1 MVVCARRT
9 GTPNSTGKPK
19 GKAKAKQLIR
29 GESYMQ
35 RRDRQEATA
44 RKWRV
49 AHIAARFLGHWMFKL
64 QGGVADDDGPRP
76 GHEFLMSRAT
86 VLKHIRELLDQM
98 TSFKRLR
105 NIIFTDFTLNKEVD
119 SVIAARREK
128 QRKEDIMLSMLYTS
142 NHTSKEAAEERH
154 LLQEKA
160 QVLLRE
166 GIVSTPRRQ
175 KLRSRP
181 LTDEGAAAVK
191 FQALVR
197 GRQARA
203 AQNKRKAAAVA
214 IQRIVR
220 GGMVRSGGWDPKF
233 DGDPLQLKRA
243 GRPGYETDMKEFAR
257 AVTKLGDKAS
267 LNERRLGS
275 ILEEMVWETRQFSR
289 DVAAAWW
296 RRSREMQQQALD
308 RIKHEVSLRLRE
320 QKQLFRSVLD
330 ANIAKLSPSL
340 APDGVLTMLER
351 SLALMKN
358 KAGYEPFSST
368 GDPALGG
375 GEGAAEITP
384 IASRLVTRGF
394 KVKHIESVVAAV
406 KAFKSSH
413 TVFQMAAEG
422 DEDEQDQTFQQLA
435 GVSGSPARP
444 HGTGVTHVAHT
455 SLHNRCDC
463 RH

>member
-1 MVVCARRT
+1 
-9 GTPNSTGKPK
+9 
-19 GKAKAKQLIR
+19 
-29 GESYMQ
+29 MQ

-76 GHEFLMSRAT
+76 GHEFLMSRNT

-105 NIIFTDFTLNKEVD
+105 NIIFTEFTLNKEVD
-119 SVIAARREK
+119 SVLAARREE

-142 NHTSKEAAEERH
+142 NHTSKEAEQERH

-166 GIVSTPRRQ
+166 GIVSTPRRN
-175 KLRSRP
+175 KSAPPP
-181 LTDEGAAAVK
+181 LSNEAAAAVK
-191 FQALVR
+191 LQALTR
-197 GRQARA
+197 GRQARV
-203 AQNKRKAAAVA
+203 AQTKRKAAAVA
-214 IQRIVR
+214 IQRIIR
-220 GGMVRSGGWDPKF
+220 GGIVRSGGWDPKF

-243 GRPGYETDMKEFAR
+243 GRPGYEGDMKEFAR

-308 RIKHEVSLRLRE
+308 RIKKEVSIRLRE

-330 ANIAKLSPSL
+330 ANVAKLSPSL
-340 APDGVLTMLER
+340 APDGVLTTLER

-358 KAGYEPFSST
+358 KGGYEPFSST

-375 GEGAAEITP
+375 GEGAGASEITP
-384 IASRLVTRGF
+384 LASQLVTRGF
-394 KVKHIESVVAAV
+394 KAKDIESVVGAV

-413 TVFQMAAEG
+413 TVFTMASEG
-422 DEDEQDQTFQQLA
+422 DEDEQDLTFQQLA
-435 GVSGSPARP
+435 TVRGALSGA
-444 HGTGVTHVAHT
+444 
-455 SLHNRCDC
+455 
-463 RH
+463 